1 MSFIFCNLEP
11 LLYRLKTLIM
21 AIKQM
26 QVTDER
32 LTYVML
38 SPLPASINYRP
49 YVLFP
54 LPYLA

>member
-1 MSFIFCNLEP
+1 
-11 LLYRLKTLIM
+11 M
-21 AIKQM
+21 AIEQM